1 MSAVETQ
8 PDVGGLSA
16 LLQGMEGEPHDRRRV
31 IDAQLV
37 AFASKPHFPG
47 QLGCLGPHRRAHNLV
62 TDRPHV
68 AFTQSAGEGC
78 RAEWLVGLPPA
89 ALSNNRFWPG
99 VTRRCHHPETANSP
113 VGQGNRM

>member
-16 LLQGMEGEPHDRRRV
+16 LLQGMEGEPHDRSRV

-47 QLGCLGPHRRAHNLV
+47 QLGCLGPHRRAHNIV

-68 AFTQSAGEGC
+68 AFTQTAGEG
-78 RAEWLVGLPPA
+78 
-89 ALSNNRFWPG
+89 
-99 VTRRCHHPETANSP
+99 
-113 VGQGNRM
+113 